1 MKPETRNLAIIFG
14 VIFTLV
20 LIVFISLKSRDN
32 KIEKLQNELYETKS
46 QLLDTISSS
55 NKVWIE
61 KQRSLELELDSIYLL
76 SKKTNEK
83 IIYVYWDSV
92 AHVILSNPD
101 QSAMSEYLRQLGQD

>member
-32 KIEKLQNELYETKS
+32 KIEKLQNELNETKM
-46 QLLDTISSS
+46 QLDALSKS
-55 NKVWIE
+55 NEAWIE
-61 KQRSLELELDSIYLL
+61 ATKITMRELDSIYLL

-83 IIYVYWDSV
+83 IIYVYWDSI
-92 AHVILSNPD
+92 AHVILNNPD
-101 QSAMSEYLRQLGQD
+101 QSAMSEYLRKLGQD